1 MLIWRLVLGAVFI
14 GGVSA
19 LCWAD
24 YYATTPGNWLFFL
37 ALPLS
42 LAASGELIAMFR
54 RLGSERGGWQPA
66 AWPIYLGNAAIV
78 ASNWIALLTTA
89 KTIGAFSF
97 TAVTFALSVILIFV
111 VEMARY
117 REPGQSTIQLATAIF
132 CLTYVGWLVSF
143 LAQLRVLG
151 DRYVGMA
158 ALVSTVIVVKMCDIG
173 AYTFGRLVGR
183 HKMAPRLSGGKTIE
197 GLFGGIGFACLGSF
211 CSFNYLLPA
220 LASGR
225 QPAPAAY
232 SWLVFGFFVGVA
244 GVLGDLAESLLKR
257 DSGCKDSSTW
267 MPGFGGVLDV
277 VDSLLFAAP
286 VSYVLW
292 WWLVL

>member
-1 MLIWRLVLGAVFI
+1 MLIWRLALGAVFI
-14 GGVSA
+14 GGVA
-19 LCWAD
+19 GLCWAD
-24 YYATTPGNWLFFL
+24 YYAATPGNWLFFL

-42 LAASGELIAMFR
+42 LAASGELIGMFR
-54 RLGSERGGWQPA
+54 RRGWQPA

-78 ASNWIALLTTA
+78 ASNWIALLTNA
-89 KTIGAFSF
+89 KAIGAFSF
-97 TAVTFALSVILIFV
+97 TAIAFALSVILIFV

-117 REPGQSTIQLATAIF
+117 REPGRSTIQLATAVL

-143 LAQLRVLG
+143 LVQLRVLG
-151 DRYVGMA
+151 DRYAGMA

-173 AYTFGRLVGR
+173 AYTVGRLVGR

-197 GLFGGIGFACLGSF
+197 GLVGGLIFACVGAY
-211 CSFNYLLPA
+211 CSFEYLLPQ
-220 LASGR
+220 LASGT
-225 QPAPAAY
+225 QPAPANYA
-232 SWLVFGFFVGVA
+232 WLVFGFFVGVA

-257 DSGCKDSSTW
+257 DLGCKDSSTW

-277 VDSLLFAAP
+277 IDSLLFAAP